1 MNGHPP
7 CVTPWEEVETT
18 RVPGAVLRV
27 NPKGKPHRGRIVDR
41 FVQAGDFG
49 TGGRLV
55 CRVFERVAATAGDFG
70 AIDVDVRLG
79 TLEHLAPGTEAGNT
93 WGVGACC

>member
-7 CVTPWEEVETT
+7 YAKPWEEVETT
-18 RVPGAVLRV
+18 KALGAVLGV
-27 NPKGKPHRGRIVDR
+27 NPKGEPHGGRIVDR

-55 CRVFERVAATAGDFG
+55 CTAFEPVAATAGDFG
-70 AIDVDVRLG
+70 AVDVDVRLG
-79 TLEHLAPGTEAGNT
+79 TLEHLAPGTGAGSA
-93 WGVGACC
+93 WGVGACY